1 MHDPESL
8 LRLPDSPQGR
18 KLLARWYGES
28 RVDAEVTRWEEL
40 ATRTLKTFDLPKA
53 TFISSPGR
61 TELGGNHTD
70 HNDGRV
76 LCASVHLDMLACVA
90 PRDDMKVELYSDGWT
105 EPFSVDLA
113 SLEPVPRERGKPES
127 LIRGL
132 ASAIARRGGTIG
144 GFQGRMTSAV
154 PAGSGLSSSA
164 AVEMLL
170 GQIQNALYNQN
181 TLQPVLVAMA
191 GREAENIHFG
201 KPCGLMD
208 QMACALGGI
217 SSIDFGHPDKPRWS
231 QVSFDFEKEG
241 YVLAVINAGG
251 SHADLTD
258 EYAHIPSEMKAVA
271 ELFGLP
277 SLRKLAL
284 DTCIKNARAIRDAL
298 GDRAF
303 LRAIHFIHE
312 NVRAKEMT
320 EALEEGRLRRY
331 LKLVQRSGDS
341 SWRLLQNVTP
351 CGAAR
356 EQSIAV
362 AIELA
367 RHYIG
372 KAGSVRVHG
381 GGFAGTIQAYVRSK
395 QAQGFTEFM
404 DAQFGSGATTIIHI
418 RPDGAGEALV

>member
-1 MHDPESL
+1 M
-8 LRLPDSPQGR
+8 
-18 KLLARWYGES
+18 AN
-28 RVDAEVTRWEEL
+28 EVQRWEGL
-40 ATRTLKTFDLPKA
+40 ASRTMDDFAVPEA
-53 TFISSPGR
+53 TFVSSPGR

-90 PRDDMKVELYSDGWT
+90 PRDDMLVKLYSDGWP
-105 EPFSVDLA
+105 EPFTVDL
-113 SLEPVPRERGKPES
+113 SRLEPVPEERSKPES
-127 LIRGL
+127 LIRGI
-132 ASAIARRGGTIG
+132 ASAIARRGGAIG

-164 AVEMLL
+164 AIEMLL

-181 TLQPVLVAMA
+181 TLQPVQVAMA

-217 SSIDFGHPDKPRWS
+217 SSIDFGHPEKPRWS
-231 QVSFDFEKEG
+231 RVNFDFEKEG

-271 ELFGLP
+271 ELFGMQT
-277 SLRKLAL
+277 LRRLAI
-284 DTCIKNARAIRDAL
+284 DTCVKNAGAIRDAL
-298 GDRAF
+298 GDRAL
-303 LRAIHFIHE
+303 LRAMHFIYE
-312 NVRAKEMT
+312 NERAKEMA
-320 EALEEGRLRRY
+320 EALEEGRLKRF

-341 SWRLLQNVTP
+341 SWRLLQNVAA
-351 CGAAR
+351 CGSVR
-356 EQSIAV
+356 DQSLAV

-367 RHYIG
+367 RYYIG
-372 KAGSVRVHG
+372 KTGALRVHG
-381 GGFAGTIQAYVRSK
+381 GGFAGTIQAYVRTK
-395 QAQGFTEFM
+395 QAEGFTEFM
-404 DAQFGSGATTIIHI
+404 DGQFGAGATNIIHI